1 MHYISACIKLELLFQ
16 LTPECPINN
25 HLFELCKLILCF
37 LRQSSHCEHLSFF
50 SPHFIAFTP
59 PFSTLFLIFPSPLF
73 TLFHL
78 YGFFLLL
85 CISIN
90 NYSFN
95 FRNFSRSDFFYSS
108 LYRKLRMRAED
119 RLCDIA
125 YFSAL
130 LLPANKKAQPP
141 PWRLRFYAKYAR
153 AKSDSLTSLF
163 LLRSCCTDRPISRT
177 GQIRYLS

>member
-1 MHYISACIKLELLFQ
+1 MSLHYISACIKLELLFQ
-16 LTPECPINN
+16 LTPKSPINKR
-25 HLFELCKLILCF
+25 FYELCKLILCF
-37 LRQSSHCEHLSFF
+37 PHQSLHREHLSFF

-95 FRNFSRSDFFYSS
+95 FYYFMHLHSS
-108 LYRKLRMRAED
+108 NHPLNLY
-119 RLCDIA
+119 
-125 YFSAL
+125 
-130 LLPANKKAQPP
+130 
-141 PWRLRFYAKYAR
+141 
-153 AKSDSLTSLF
+153 F
-163 LLRSCCTDRPISRT
+163 LLMLIIENCQLRPISQLQFIQNRT
-177 GQIRYLS
+177 QIISDRSLTQI